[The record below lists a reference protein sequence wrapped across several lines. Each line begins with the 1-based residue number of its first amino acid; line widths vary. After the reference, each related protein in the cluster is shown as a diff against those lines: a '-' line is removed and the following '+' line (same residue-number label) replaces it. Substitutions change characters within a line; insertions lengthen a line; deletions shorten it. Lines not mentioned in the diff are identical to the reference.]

1 MPMEPR
7 EQPRSASAPRD
18 DALEPPADVHEPEAP
33 LGDSETGAGFRVAT
47 WMALALLLGIGVLIV
62 AAIVSLF

>member
-7 EQPRSASAPRD
+7 EQPPSASAPRD

-33 LGDSETGAGFRVAT
+33 LADPETAAGFRIAGWT
-47 WMALALLLGIGVLIV
+47 ALALLLGIGVLV
-62 AAIVSLF
+62 VVAIVSLF